1 MGTTN
6 TKGMRNFTPI
16 DNEVRR
22 LFFASETDLDYGDFA
37 VYVYIA
43 MHVRVKD
50 GDLKGFAYPTKKR
63 MQSDLSIGRRK
74 LSEAIDKLVRYGFI
88 IAVKVPNKYG
98 GKPLLHYRLSDEW
111 KKEGKEAED
120 AYEDVSGEMRDII
133 DWL

>member
-1 MGTTN
+1 
-6 TKGMRNFTPI
+6 MRNFTPI
-16 DNEVRR
+16 DNDVKRV
-22 LFFASETDLDYGDFA
+22 FFAPDTDLDYGDFA

-50 GDLKGFAYPTKKR
+50 GDLKGLAYPTKKR

-74 LSEAIDKLVRYGFI
+74 LSEAIEKLVRYGFI

-111 KKEGKEAED
+111 KKEDKEEVEVNED
-120 AYEDVSGEMRDII
+120 ANENVSEELSGEMRDII